1 MADIIVTGA
10 GRGIGYFMTE
20 QFLEDGNRVAVLDTE
35 TDGLEK
41 LARRFPR
48 RLVFYR
54 TDVREEKQIQS
65 AVDAA
70 VETFGK
76 VDAAVHNACCCPFVW
91 EKDAALSVYEKAFD
105 VNYYGALR
113 LAKCVLPHMRARKG
127 GRVIFTS
134 SGVGVTGFA
143 GISAY
148 ASTKGALESLAK
160 CMNLECA
167 KDGISFHIFHPP
179 LTRTQSSVSLPV
191 PEEFMADP
199 EKVGRGL
206 AKNAFSGRFVICHS
220 MVQKLQMSVCYLFPV
235 KMGKLMT
242 KMTMRCIDAK

>member
-41 LARRFPR
+41 LARRFPG

-148 ASTKGALESLAK
+148 ASTKV
-160 CMNLECA
+160 
-167 KDGISFHIFHPP
+167 HPP

>member
-41 LARRFPR
+41 LARRFPG

-148 ASTKGALESLAK
+148 ASTKGALESLFTYSI
-160 CMNLECA
+160 LRLR
-167 KDGISFHIFHPP
+167 G
-179 LTRTQSSVSLPV
+179 RSLPH
-191 PEEFMADP
+191 PFRCRKNLWQIRKKWGEGWQRMPFPD
-199 EKVGRGL
+199 GL
-206 AKNAFSGRFVICHS
+206 LSATAWYRNFR
-220 MVQKLQMSVCYLFPV
+220 
-235 KMGKLMT
+235 
-242 KMTMRCIDAK
+242 